1 MSMRMRTAGKIA
13 ITPFWNRMPRFFLYP
28 LTIPAILVLFVL
40 AFLNG
45 FLLDLAA
52 TGTGGMVLAAL
63 VSFVAGLFS
72 IKYGYDILERTAH
85 GQLHPPALN
94 REVLLEG
101 YELPF
106 KQIAV
111 FIVVAAVAMG
121 LFMLWPPLAFVHLAL
136 FLLLLPAIVMT
147 LAIERSLSAALNP
160 GRLFSMAYRIGWPY
174 LAVLALVVLLNGGSA
189 TVLGLFGQ
197 GLPNAALAFVNA
209 FAQNFFWFVIMNL
222 MGYLIYQYHGRVGF
236 EPEAVAGQDDGWG
249 ELLEPVQENIDAGHY
264 DTASEQLGH
273 LMREYPDHEIALRQR
288 RHQLLRL
295 ADRESAMVQNAGSLM
310 AQLID
315 ANRIREATEVY
326 IDLTDIDPDLRPGRE
341 GDYEPLMHMLVQ
353 RGEYK
358 RAVRMANGFHK
369 AFPDSD
375 AVPPLYLEVAR
386 LFSERLGQPEKA
398 RGIADFLLKHFPEHP
413 VADRARVLR
422 DALTN

>member
-1 MSMRMRTAGKIA
+1 MSVRMRPTRQVA

-28 LTIPAILVLFVL
+28 LTVPAILVLFAL

-45 FLLDLAA
+45 FLLDIAA
-52 TGTGGMVLAAL
+52 TGTSGLVVAGA

-72 IKYGYDILERTAH
+72 LKYGYDILEHTAH
-85 GQLHPPALN
+85 GNLHPPSLN

-106 KQIAV
+106 KQLAV
-111 FIVVAAVAMG
+111 FLVAAVIALG
-121 LFMLWPPLAFVHLAL
+121 LFMLWPPLVFVFFAV

-160 GRLFSMAYRIGWPY
+160 GSLCSMAYRIGWPY
-174 LAVLALVVLLNGGSA
+174 LAVLALVVLLNGGTA

-222 MGYLIYQYHGRVGF
+222 MGYLIYQYHGRIGF
-236 EPEAVAGQDDGWG
+236 EPEAVTGQDDGWG
-249 ELLEPVQENIDAGHY
+249 ELLDPVQENIDAGHY
-264 DTASEQLGH
+264 DTAAEQLGR
-273 LMREYPDHEIALRQR
+273 LVREYPDHEISLRQR
-288 RHQLLRL
+288 RHQVLRL
-295 ADRESAMVQNAGSLM
+295 ADREEAMVQNAGSLM
-310 AQLID
+310 GLLID
-315 ANRIREATEVY
+315 ANRIREATEIF
-326 IDLTDIDPDLRPGRE
+326 IDITDVDPELRPARE

-353 RGEYK
+353 RGEYR

-369 AFPDSD
+369 SFPDSETI
-375 AVPPLYLEVAR
+375 PPLYLEVAR
-386 LFSERLGQPEKA
+386 VFSERLGQPDKA
-398 RGIADFLLKHFPEHP
+398 RGVVNFLLKHFPEHP
-413 VADRARVLR
+413 AAERARALH
-422 DALTN
+422 DMLTN

>member
-1 MSMRMRTAGKIA
+1 MSVRMRPARQVA

-28 LTIPAILVLFVL
+28 LTVPAILVLFAL

-52 TGTGGMVLAAL
+52 TGMGGVILASA
-63 VSFVAGLFS
+63 VSLVAGLFS
-72 IKYGYDILERTAH
+72 VKYGYDILEHTAH
-85 GQLHPPALN
+85 GNLHPPSLS

-111 FIVVAAVAMG
+111 FIVVAVVALA
-121 LFMLWPPLAFVHLAL
+121 LFMLWPPLVFVFLAAFLA
-136 FLLLLPAIVMT
+136 LLPAIVMT
-147 LAIERSLSAALNP
+147 LALERSLAAALNP
-160 GRLFSMAYRIGWPY
+160 RSLFSMAFRIGWPY
-174 LAVLALVVLLNGGSA
+174 LAVLALVILLNGGSA

-236 EPEAVAGQDDGWG
+236 EPEAVTGQDDGWG
-249 ELLEPVQENIDAGHY
+249 ELLDPVQENIDGGYY
-264 DTASEQLGH
+264 DTAAEQLGR
-273 LMREYPDHEIALRQR
+273 LVREYPDHEISLRQR
-288 RHQLLRL
+288 RHQVLRL
-295 ADRESAMVQNAGSLM
+295 ADREDAMIQNAASLM
-310 AQLID
+310 GLLID
-315 ANRIREATEVY
+315 ANRIREATEVF
-326 IDLTDIDPDLRPGRE
+326 IDITDVDPGLSPARE

-369 AFPDSD
+369 SFPDSE
-375 AVPPLYLEVAR
+375 AIPPLYLEVAR
-386 LFSERLGQPEKA
+386 VFSERLGQPDKA
-398 RGIADFLLKHFPEHP
+398 RGIADFLLKHFPDHP
-413 VADRARVLR
+413 AADRARVLR